1 MQEENKTAEAASEK
15 RQLPLSLR
23 FRRIMRERFSL
34 RDHKADDEEIEARI
48 RDAVELRGATPWILV
63 FAILVA
69 SVGLNVNSTAVI
81 IGAMLIS
88 PLMGPI
94 MGAGLGVAVYD
105 FALLRRSLAN
115 LGIATAISLV
125 VSALY
130 FALTPL
136 QQAQSELLART
147 SPTLWDVLIAW
158 FGGLA
163 GIVGV
168 TRKEKSNVI
177 PGVAIATALM
187 PPVCTA
193 GFGLAT
199 GQWRFVGGALY
210 LYAINCVFISLAT
223 IVGLRVLR
231 LRLRGFADLRTER
244 KVKTILWALVLLMVV
259 PSSYLAVDLVKQEVF
274 KSRAQN
280 FVHKE
285 FVFAKTHVVDTQINP
300 VKRSI
305 ALSLIG
311 DPLDADALQNIEARL
326 AGAGLE
332 NTQLVLKQAENNQ
345 LDVTELKSSL
355 MSDLLQSSQEV
366 IKRREA
372 ELKEVRAELA
382 ARNTL
387 LRQADDIHQELQQ
400 LFPQVS
406 KLILADGVTITAAG
420 GKQQA
425 VYVHITSPEALPADV
440 RQRMGDWLKLR
451 LKADRVA
458 VVFDQGN
465 DSTVAAA
472 SAAGAAQAARAASQS
487 ASAAASSATRAA
499 ASKKP
504 SRR

>member
-1 MQEENKTAEAASEK
+1 MSADDIEMTKKTP
-15 RQLPLSLR
+15 LPLSLR
-23 FRRIMRERFSL
+23 FRRIMRDRFSL
-34 RDHKADDEEIEARI
+34 RDDKADDEEIETRI
-48 RDAVELRGATPWILV
+48 RDGVELRGATPWILV
-63 FAILVA
+63 FAIFVA

-105 FALLRRSLAN
+105 FALLRRSLIN
-115 LGIATAISLV
+115 LAIATLISLV

-130 FALTPL
+130 FSLTPL

-223 IVGLRVLR
+223 VVGLRILR
-231 LRLRGFADLRTER
+231 LRLRGFADWRTER
-244 KVKTILWALVLLMVV
+244 KVKTILWALVLVMVV
-259 PSSYLAVDLVKQEVF
+259 PSSYLAVNLVQQEVF

-280 FVHKE
+280 FVSKE
-285 FVFAKTHVVDTQINP
+285 FVFAKTYVVDTQIDP
-300 VKRSI
+300 IGRSI

-311 DPLDADALQNIEARL
+311 DSLDDEALQNIEARL

-332 NTQLVLKQAENNQ
+332 NTQLILKQAENNQ
-345 LDVTELKSSL
+345 PDVTELKSSL
-355 MSDLLQSSQEV
+355 MSDLLKNSQEV
-366 IKRREA
+366 VKRREA
-372 ELKEVRAELA
+372 ELQKLRAELA
-382 ARNTL
+382 ARNTVL
-387 LRQADDIHQELQQ
+387 SQADDVRQELRQ
-400 LFPQVS
+400 LFPEVS
-406 KLILADGVTITAAG
+406 QITLADGVTITSDG
-420 GKQQA
+420 NKLQA
-425 VYVHITSPEALPADV
+425 VYVNITSREVLAADV
-440 RQRMGDWLKLR
+440 RQRMRDWLKVR
-451 LKADRVA
+451 LKADRVQ
-458 VVFDQGN
+458 VGFEQG
-465 DSTVAAA
+465 DGVEA
-472 SAAGAAQAARAASQS
+472 SPAAGASGTAI
-487 ASAAASSATRAA
+487 
-499 ASKKP
+499 KKP
-504 SRR
+504 TP